1 MRFVSVA
8 IAATFLLSASI
19 AQAQSKQDFRLT
31 NKTGYTI
38 DKVFVAP
45 SKSNDWEEDIL
56 GQDVLKNGSWVNITF
71 PKKNKVCSYDVK
83 VVYDDDTPAEWY
95 NFNLCEISKISIFY
109 SHSEDKTWAE
119 YE

>member
-1 MRFVSVA
+1 MRFIS
-8 IAATFLLSASI
+8 AAVIISALLGSGI

-38 DKVFVAP
+38 DKVYVAP

-56 GQDVLKNGSWVNITF
+56 GKDVLVNGDWVKITF
-71 PKKNKVCSYDVK
+71 PKKNQVCRYDLK

-95 NFNLCEISKISIFY
+95 NFNLCDISRITIFY
-109 SHSEDKTWAE
+109 SESEDKTWAE

>member
-1 MRFVSVA
+1 MRFVSIAVA
-8 IAATFLLSASI
+8 VTFLASAGI

-56 GQDVLKNGSWVNITF
+56 GRDVLENGAWVNITF
-71 PKKNKVCSYDVK
+71 PKKNQVCSYDVK
-83 VVYDDDTPAEWY
+83 VVYDDSTPAEWH

>member
-1 MRFVSVA
+1 MRFVSAV
-8 IAATFLLSASI
+8 IATSFLLGATI
-19 AQAQSKQDFRLT
+19 AHAQSKQDFRLT

-45 SKSNDWEEDIL
+45 SKSKDWED
-56 GQDVLKNGSWVNITF
+56 DVLGKDVLANGDWVNITF
-71 PKKNKVCSYDVK
+71 PKKNQVCSYDVK
-83 VVYDDDTPAEWY
+83 VVYDDATPAEWY
-95 NFNLCEISKISIFY
+95 NFNLCEISKITIFY

>member
-1 MRFVSVA
+1 MRFASTLIAVS
-8 IAATFLLSASI
+8 ILLSSAI

-45 SKSNDWEEDIL
+45 SKSKDWEEDVL
-56 GQDVLKNGSWVNITF
+56 GKDVLKNGEWINITF
-71 PKKNKVCSYDVK
+71 PKKNQICSYDLK

-119 YE
+119 YD